1 MKKIVSCILIILF
14 MSSSFSVSVYGL
26 SENPI
31 KNADKEINPIQFWLY
46 KQVRKDKSKDCV
58 VNDLLV
64 QLGLSDEAIALL
76 SLEQIE
82 ALYNG
87 RNLSLTKSYFCLNE
101 ETGETVYAAEEQQA
115 VMMSASTYAYSGNDT
130 KENNWASI
138 TVMVSQDKNDLS
150 KFLYFA
156 FCQWKHAPVWRGR
169 DHIVIYPTQG
179 SISASTAT
187 ATFSCVRHYTN
198 KADILTL
205 NSDYNYY
212 SANCSSK
219 GRVVAFYDDLP
230 GDTPVIEPSPGL
242 IHTDFISVISVYGT
256 NVSKET
262 FNVTAEYYHQF
273 MTIGITPSIDIDTGV
288 SASISP
294 KIECS
299 SIDVNL
305 ECKPA

>member
-1 MKKIVSCILIILF
+1 MKKIMSCILVILF
-14 MSSSFSVSVYGL
+14 MLLSFSVSVYGL

-31 KNADKEINPIQFWLY
+31 KNADTEINPIQFWLY
-46 KQVRKDKSKDCV
+46 KQVRKDKSIDCV
-58 VNDLLV
+58 
-64 QLGLSDEAIALL
+64 
-76 SLEQIE
+76 
-82 ALYNG
+82 
-87 RNLSLTKSYFCLNE
+87 T
-101 ETGETVYAAEEQQA
+101 
-115 VMMSASTYAYSGNDT
+115 
-130 KENNWASI
+130 
-138 TVMVSQDKNDLS
+138 
-150 KFLYFA
+150 
-156 FCQWKHAPVWRGR
+156 
-169 DHIVIYPTQG
+169 
-179 SISASTAT
+179 
-187 ATFSCVRHYTN
+187 
-198 KADILTL
+198 
-205 NSDYNYY
+205 
-212 SANCSSK
+212 
-219 GRVVAFYDDLP
+219 FYDDLP